1 MAVSFH
7 SEQINFSI
15 SDETA
20 VANWLQD
27 VCVSEGK
34 NLSEVSYIFCSDE
47 YLLEMNRQ
55 YLNHDYYTAVITFD
69 YCEAD
74 DVSADVFISVDR
86 VSENA
91 QNIGVSATDELHR
104 VMVHGLLHLLGYHDK
119 ESADKEQ
126 MTAKEDFY
134 LSLRSF

>member
-55 YLNHDYYTAVITFD
+55 YLNHDYYTDVITFD

>member
-1 MAVSFH
+1 MAISFH
-7 SEQINFSI
+7 SEQITFSLP
-15 SDETA
+15 DEKA

-34 NLSEVSYIFCSDE
+34 SLSEVSYIFCSDE

-55 YLNHDYYTAVITFD
+55 YLNHDYYTDVITFD
-69 YCEAD
+69 YCEAN
-74 DVSADVFISVDR
+74 DVAGDVFISVDR

-91 QNIGVSATDELHR
+91 ETVGVSEVDELHR

-119 ESADKEQ
+119 EAADKEQ